1 MMFANRTCHSYYEY
15 CMKGPLVKE
24 CDVDKGQRSTA
35 PKRRQSGIE
44 LLRIIAMLMII
55 GYHAV
60 TSNSVD
66 FLYLHQLDGVKF
78 FYELILGSGG
88 WIGNVCF
95 FTISA
100 WFIAGSKNLSIRKNL
115 RRAWL
120 LEREVLFWSL
130 TLCAVFLLLSES
142 GVYHVAG
149 FGSSDILQ
157 SLLPTATRQ
166 WWYVTS
172 YMLFL
177 VASPVLV
184 RMLRSL
190 DRKTHALLA
199 VWLLII
205 WGVLTLIP
213 NIDLD
218 YSHMSTSVLMF
229 MYWFVLIS
237 YYRWHMRPFSTRACW
252 AMIIVGYALYLLYW
266 MATNLLTMLTGKLP
280 AAQGF
285 IILSSRMPTL
295 LVGFGLFLL
304 FERLQFSSRVVNYI
318 ATSTFAVYLIHVY
331 PASAMLLWY
340 QWFPLKFLLGNEF
353 PVFHVVAVILTVFV
367 ACIVADMVRKMVF
380 AIVMRTPGRWFDRL
394 WDSHPVKRM
403 RDTFIRCIAEEGRQE
418 AGENVKS
425 TDQHR
430 HTGV

>member
-1 MMFANRTCHSYYEY
+1 MRKDSTGKERKPSV
-15 CMKGPLVKE
+15 KGK
-24 CDVDKGQRSTA
+24 
-35 PKRRQSGIE
+35 RQSGIE

-55 GYHAV
+55 GYHAM
-60 TSNSVD
+60 TSTSMD
-66 FLYLHQLDGVKF
+66 DLYWHQIDGVKF
-78 FYELILGSGG
+78 FYETVLGSGG

-100 WFIAGSKNLSIRKNL
+100 WFIAGSAQPSVRKSL

-130 TLCAVFLLLSES
+130 TLCMAFILLSRS
-142 GVYHVAG
+142 GVYHAAG
-149 FGSSDILQ
+149 FGASDILQ

-177 VASPVLV
+177 IASPVLV
-184 RMLRSL
+184 RMLKSL
-190 DRKTHALLA
+190 DKGSHALLTC
-199 VWLLII
+199 WLLVI

-237 YYRWHMRPFSTRACW
+237 YYRWHMRPFSTRTCW
-252 AMIIVGYALYLLYW
+252 AMVISGYAMYLLYW
-266 MATNLLTMLTGKLP
+266 TATNLLTMFTGKLP

-304 FERLQFSSRVVNYI
+304 FERLRFSSRIVNYV
-318 ATSTFAVYLIHVY
+318 AASTFAVYLIHVY
-331 PASAMLLWY
+331 PASAMLLWH
-340 QWFPLKFLLGNEF
+340 QWFPLKSLLGGKL
-353 PVFHVVAVILTVFV
+353 PILHVVAVILTVFL
-367 ACIVADMVRKMVF
+367 ACIVVDTVRRMIF
-380 AIVMRTPGRWFDRL
+380 AIAMRTPGRWFDRL
-394 WDSHPVKRM
+394 WDSHPAKRM
-403 RDTFIRCIAEEGRQE
+403 RDAFIKHVAEGKPSGAE
-418 AGENVKS
+418 ENVKS